1 MVHCLFQVA
10 SVMPASYFIMKNGVT
25 LENISIDL
33 QNYCS
38 IRVQIKLK
46 MSSIAVA
53 HLTAPAI
60 TKRNTVNKRK
70 SHK

>member
-33 QNYCS
+33 QNCYS
-38 IRVQIKLK
+38 IRAQIKLK
-46 MSSIAVA
+46 MSSTTTA